1 MSYGFYQP
9 TNRHPWSL
17 PAWGTFVRR
26 VRARRTPIVQGHG
39 GRPERSSGTV
49 RISGSPTA
57 SLSAVAVIRIAG
69 LCASIGVAV
78 CLVLIG
84 AWKASSVAH
93 LWAINDAVTG
103 LMPVLWPASFGLM
116 AIHAGSTTSG
126 VILVYTILILVNG
139 VVYGV
144 VGVVVAA
151 LIRLMTARGT

>member
-1 MSYGFYQP
+1 M
-9 TNRHPWSL
+9 
-17 PAWGTFVRR
+17 
-26 VRARRTPIVQGHG
+26 
-39 GRPERSSGTV
+39 
-49 RISGSPTA
+49 
-57 SLSAVAVIRIAG
+57 IRIAG

-116 AIHAGSTTSG
+116 AIHAGSTTRG